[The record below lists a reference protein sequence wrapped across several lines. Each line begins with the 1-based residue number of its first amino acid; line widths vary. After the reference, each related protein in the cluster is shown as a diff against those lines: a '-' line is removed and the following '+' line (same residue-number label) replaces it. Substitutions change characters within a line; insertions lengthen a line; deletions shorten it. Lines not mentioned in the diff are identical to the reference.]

1 MNKQFRLAGL
11 IIVLGLVLGLGDWQR
26 QGWAAGQTG
35 LKQVSHKL
43 RKLFSPA
50 AASEAL
56 RPATRLTAAPVPAA
70 PMATITVTSLADGV
84 ANAANCPHATNCR
97 LRDAIADAASGDT
110 INFSVTGTI
119 TLNSGQ
125 LSISKNLTIDGP
137 GANLL
142 TISGNATSR
151 VFNIGNFT
159 VAFDGLTI
167 ANGRTGGGEP
177 GAGILNG
184 GNLALTSSAI
194 SGNVATTNLAGGIYN
209 LNGTL
214 TITNSTISGN
224 AATGN
229 SSGGIDNSNGTVT
242 ITNSTISGNS
252 AANLG
257 GGIGTSG
264 GTLTLVNSTISDNS
278 SSSGGR
284 GIHIFSTTVNIRNSL
299 IAGNT
304 GSGSASD
311 VSGTLT
317 SLGNNLIGNNLGA
330 TITPTTGDLIG
341 TPAAPINPLLA
352 PLGNYG
358 GTTQTHALLPG
369 SPALNAG
376 NNCVLTNS
384 CANNNIGFNLTTD
397 QRGAGFNRQVGT
409 AVDIGAHESGIVT
422 VTSLADGAANA
433 ANCPHATNCR
443 LRDAIAK
450 AASGDM
456 INFSITGTIALTS
469 GELSISKHLAIDGP
483 GANLLTISGN
493 DASRVLN
500 IGNFTVALDGL
511 TIANGR
517 TGSGAP
523 GAGIS
528 NQGNLTITSSAVTGN
543 VATTNLAGGIYHQN
557 GTLAIINSTIFGNSA
572 TANSSGGIFNGGGT
586 VTIINSTISGN
597 SAANLGGG
605 IGTNV
610 GALTLINSTISDNSS
625 GSGGNGINIIST
637 TVNIRNS
644 LIAENIGSASGPDVF
659 GALTSLGYNLIGNNS
674 GATITPT
681 TGDLI
686 GTPASPINPLLA
698 PLGNYGGPTQT
709 HALLPGSPAL
719 NAGNNCV
726 LTNSCA
732 SNNLGYNLTTD
743 QRGAGFNRQVGSA
756 VDIGAFESRGF
767 TLAILSGNNQ
777 SAGVSSAFAN
787 PLRVTVTATGA
798 GEPVTGGKATFTP
811 PGSGA
816 SAGIAGNPATIS
828 GTTATSG
835 TVTAN
840 AIIGGP
846 YNVAASATGATSI
859 NFSLT
864 NTNVPPTI
872 TAAAAL
878 SRQRGSAG
886 TVSTIATVN
895 DGQTPV
901 GSLVVTATTVPAG
914 ITVTSITNTAGT
926 ITANIAASC
935 TATIGAN
942 IVVLTVTD
950 GNSGTATANLTVNV
964 TANTAPTLSYAAAA
978 VNAGST
984 TTNSPASATDNGS
997 ISSFAVQSQGTY
1009 TGTISVNASGVV
1021 SISNAAPVGSH
1032 TITIRATDNCGSTTN
1047 ATFTLT
1053 VNNTPPT
1060 ITAAAALTR
1069 QRGSA
1074 GTVNTIATVNDG
1086 QTPVGSLVVT
1096 ATTVPAGIAVTSITN
1111 TAGTITANVSAGCAA
1126 TIGANTVVLT
1136 VTDSNSG
1143 TATANLIVNVSAN
1156 AAPSLAY
1163 PASSIALGGS
1173 TTVSSTTATDNGSIT
1188 GYSIVSVTPAMTVAP
1203 TVNSSGVVSITNAG
1217 PFGSHTIVVRAT
1229 DNCSVTADASFTLS
1243 VGCGTIALNPTLLV
1257 NGLTFVSYAAT
1268 LSATGGSGS
1277 YIFSLQSG
1285 TLPAGLNL
1293 NGNMITGT
1301 PTMAGASTF
1310 TIRATDD
1317 NACFGERTYTVNIGS
1332 TGLMYYPLARPV
1344 RLLDTRPGASSNACF
1359 QPNAPIA
1366 GGTSRLQPARGT
1378 CEGITIPSNATTITG
1393 HATTVQSGG
1402 GLLTLYPS
1410 DAPQPNVTNSNYL
1423 ANEILNNAFTVGL
1436 GASDGAFK
1444 IFVSSNTDLVVDVT
1458 GYYAPPS
1465 AGGLY
1470 FHPLP
1475 KPIRLLET
1483 RQGFTGCQA
1492 TGAPLQ
1498 GSTTRTQTGVLTCDG
1513 VTIPTGAQA
1522 LVGNATTTNSAGSG
1536 YLTLYPADAAQPFA
1550 SSSNFAAGVNRNAP
1564 FTVGLS
1570 LNGEFKIYTA
1580 QTTDLVIDVIGYFS
1594 TQASDANGQ
1603 GLLFNS
1609 LGSPLRLLDTR
1620 AGQTACYTP
1629 DAPMTGGTVYTQ
1641 NTQIACTNLT
1651 PTARGLVGNVSA
1663 LNVTSNGYL
1672 TFWPSNATQPTVAT
1686 SNYQTGRTFNRHF
1699 TVGLGTDAA
1708 FKRFAAT
1715 TTDIIVD
1722 ISGFFAP

>member
-1 MNKQFRLAGL
+1 MKRQLRITGL
-11 IIVLGLVLGLGDWQR
+11 IFVLGFAFGIGLWNQHA
-26 QGWAAGQTG
+26 WAAGQAG
-35 LKQVSHKL
+35 MRHASDKLKH
-43 RKLFSPA
+43 LFSPA
-50 AASEAL
+50 AASEAF
-56 RPATRLTAAPVPAA
+56 RSAPNSVAAPIPAA
-70 PMATITVTSLADGV
+70 PMATITVTSLGDGA

-119 TLNSGQ
+119 TLTSGH
-125 LSISKNLTIDGP
+125 LSISKNLTINGP
-137 GANLL
+137 GATQLAVSGNNASRIFVISSGFTAAVSGLTIRNAFTADGSQGTGIYNSGTLTLANSTISSNLNGFGNGGGIL
-142 TISGNATSR
+142 NDVSATLTIMGCTISGNS
-151 VFNIGNFT
+151 
-159 VAFDGLTI
+159 
-167 ANGRTGGGEP
+167 ANGTGDGGG
-177 GAGILNG
+177 IING
-184 GNLALTSSAI
+184 GSLTVI
-194 SGNVATTNLAGGIYN
+194 
-209 LNGTL
+209 
-214 TITNSTISGN
+214 
-224 AATGN
+224 
-229 SSGGIDNSNGTVT
+229 
-242 ITNSTISGNS
+242 NSTISGNS
-252 AANLG
+252 ANGTG
-257 GGIGTSG
+257 GGIRTSLGTV
-264 GTLTLVNSTISDNS
+264 TIINSTISGNS
-278 SSSGGR
+278 ADISGG
-284 GIHIFSTTVNIRNSL
+284 GIYISSNSTVNVRNTL
-299 IAGNT
+299 IAGN
-304 GSGSASD
+304 SGSTGNPD
-311 VSGTLT
+311 VRTFNSMSFA
-317 SLGNNLIGNNLGA
+317 SLGNNLIGNNSGA
-330 TITPTTGDLIG
+330 TITPTTGDQIG
-341 TPAAPINPLLA
+341 TAASPINPLLA
-352 PLGNYG
+352 PLANYRG
-358 GTTQTHALLPG
+358 STQTHALLPG
-369 SPALNAG
+369 SPALNGG

-384 CANNNIGFNLTTD
+384 CANNNLGFNLTTD

-409 AVDIGAHESGIVT
+409 AVDIGA
-422 VTSLADGAANA
+422 
-433 ANCPHATNCR
+433 
-443 LRDAIAK
+443 
-450 AASGDM
+450 
-456 INFSITGTIALTS
+456 
-469 GELSISKHLAIDGP
+469 
-483 GANLLTISGN
+483 
-493 DASRVLN
+493 
-500 IGNFTVALDGL
+500 
-511 TIANGR
+511 
-517 TGSGAP
+517 
-523 GAGIS
+523 
-528 NQGNLTITSSAVTGN
+528 
-543 VATTNLAGGIYHQN
+543 
-557 GTLAIINSTIFGNSA
+557 
-572 TANSSGGIFNGGGT
+572 
-586 VTIINSTISGN
+586 
-597 SAANLGGG
+597 
-605 IGTNV
+605 
-610 GALTLINSTISDNSS
+610 
-625 GSGGNGINIIST
+625 
-637 TVNIRNS
+637 
-644 LIAENIGSASGPDVF
+644 
-659 GALTSLGYNLIGNNS
+659 
-674 GATITPT
+674 
-681 TGDLI
+681 
-686 GTPASPINPLLA
+686 
-698 PLGNYGGPTQT
+698 
-709 HALLPGSPAL
+709 
-719 NAGNNCV
+719 
-726 LTNSCA
+726 
-732 SNNLGYNLTTD
+732 
-743 QRGAGFNRQVGSA
+743 
-756 VDIGAFESRGF
+756 FESRGF

-777 SAGVSSAFAN
+777 STGVSSAFTN
-787 PLRVTVTATGA
+787 PLRVTVTASGA
-798 GEPVTGGKATFTP
+798 GEPVVGGKVTFTP

-872 TAAAAL
+872 TAGAAL
-878 SRQRGSAG
+878 TRQRGSAG

-901 GSLVVTATTVPAG
+901 GSLVVTATTIPAG
-914 ITVTSITNTAGT
+914 ITVASITNTAGT
-926 ITANIAASC
+926 ITANVAASC

-942 IVVLTVTD
+942 TVVLTVTD

-978 VNAGST
+978 VNAGSA
-984 TTNSPASATDNGS
+984 TTNSPATATDNGS

-1032 TITIRATDNCGSTTN
+1032 TITIRATDNCNSTTD

-1060 ITAAAALTR
+1060 ITAGAALTR

-1086 QTPVGSLVVT
+1086 QTLVGSLVVT
-1096 ATTVPAGIAVTSITN
+1096 ATTVPAGITVSSITN

-1136 VTDSNSG
+1136 VTDSNNG

-1173 TTVSSTTATDNGSIT
+1173 TTVSPMTATDNGSIT
-1188 GYSIVSVTPAMTVAP
+1188 SYSIVSVTPAMTVAP

-1217 PFGSHTIVVRAT
+1217 AFGSHTIVVRAT
-1229 DNCSVTADASFTLS
+1229 DNCSATTDASFTLS
-1243 VGCGTIALNPTLLV
+1243 VGCGTITVNPASLV
-1257 NGLTFVSYAAT
+1257 NGLTFVSYTAT

-1277 YIFSLQSG
+1277 FAFSLQSG
-1285 TLPAGLNL
+1285 SLPAGLNL
-1293 NGNMITGT
+1293 NGNVISGT
-1301 PTMAGASTF
+1301 PTAAGASTF
-1310 TIRATDD
+1310 TIRATDG
-1317 NACFGERTYTVNIGS
+1317 NNCFGERTYTINIGS

-1344 RLLDTRPGASSNACF
+1344 RLLDTRPGASPNACF

-1366 GGTSRLQPARGT
+1366 GGTSRLQPARGI
-1378 CEGITIPSNATTITG
+1378 CEGITIPANATTITG

-1402 GLLTLYPS
+1402 GFLTLYPS

-1423 ANEILNNAFTVGL
+1423 ANEILNNAFTAGL

-1465 AGGLY
+1465 VGGLY

-1483 RQGFTGCQA
+1483 RQGFSGCQA
-1492 TGAPLQ
+1492 TGTPLQ
-1498 GSTTRTQTGVLTCDG
+1498 GATTRTQSGITTCDG

-1550 SSSNFAAGVNRNAP
+1550 SSSNFAVGINRNAP

-1629 DAPMTGGTVYTQ
+1629 GAPMTGGTVYTQ

-1672 TFWPSNATQPTVAT
+1672 TFWPSNVNQPTVAT

-1715 TTDIIVD
+1715 TTDVIVD